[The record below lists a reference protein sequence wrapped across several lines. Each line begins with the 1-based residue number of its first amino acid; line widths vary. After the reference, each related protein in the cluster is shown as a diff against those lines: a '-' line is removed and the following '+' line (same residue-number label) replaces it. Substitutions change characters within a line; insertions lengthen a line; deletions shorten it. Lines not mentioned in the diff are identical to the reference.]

1 MCVVSMIG
9 DHFGGEWIKKPWII
23 WPMLPDQPYQI
34 NISNISRE
42 EFETL
47 KKEVQL
53 LRDLLI
59 KAIAYDKA
67 NGEPHCEKPEKV
79 KLLKDIAKALGVEL
93 PNGF

>member
-9 DHFGGEWIKKPWII
+9 DHFGDMWKN
-23 WPMLPDQPYQI
+23 QPFIVPAVDPNGQAKI
-34 NISNISRE
+34 DFSLISRA
-42 EFETL
+42 EFEAL
-47 KKEVQL
+47 KKEVEIL
-53 LRDLLI
+53 KELLI

-93 PNGF
+93 NGI